1 MINWLNGYEWR
12 DCRSTL
18 RAMFT
23 TLRRSD
29 IHDLWKMSLKY
40 FQYTFHW
47 MILYD
52 DLSDITWNLWRNKL
66 RSIFSKQRGFV
77 NGPDLVAQSTGKPL
91 KSANKNTELHKSC
104 LEMGTLLQT
113 AMILLKCPFIQHISS
128 WLLVIFLSY
137 YWTKYDST
145 CKGSEQTF
153 LTRTS
158 VLWLSSCMGLGY
170 NKVGCGHGSRTWQLT
185 QQAACPS
192 FARNHWLE

>member
-23 TLRRSD
+23 ALRRSD
-29 IHDLWKMSLKY
+29 IHDLWKKSLNI
-40 FQYTFHW
+40 FNTRSTGW
-47 MILYD
+47 SYD

-66 RSIFSKQRGFV
+66 CSIFSKQRGFV

-128 WLLVIFLSY
+128 WRLVIFLSLLLN
-137 YWTKYDST
+137 
-145 CKGSEQTF
+145 EIR
-153 LTRTS
+153 LH
-158 VLWLSSCMGLGY
+158 L
-170 NKVGCGHGSRTWQLT
+170 
-185 QQAACPS
+185 
-192 FARNHWLE
+192 